1 MTKRQKSF
9 TFHFLKKA
17 KAFII
22 SLRVKFWDL
31 FLFPCEYF
39 WWGNVS
45 VLHQSKTCIRK
56 SIPNADLHRRF
67 VNLGLATQ
75 FSPFKDEIKLH
86 QQWKWSTVLGFVSVF
101 QWYIFFP
108 ILGMGDFLRPASSRS
123 PAVMCSS
130 EQAAISA
137 APASPSC
144 KIHTHAALHTP
155 HWVDQGTS
163 SSEPA
168 QSGTNTKPKEA
179 M

>member
-22 SLRVKFWDL
+22 SFREKFWDL
-31 FLFPCEYF
+31 FLFPCGYF
-39 WWGNVS
+39 LWGNVS
-45 VLHQSKTCIRK
+45 VLDQSKTCIRK
-56 SIPNADLHRRF
+56 SIPNAMQTCI
-67 VNLGLATQ
+67 G
-75 FSPFKDEIKLH
+75 
-86 QQWKWSTVLGFVSVF
+86 VLSILDWQHNFPLLKMKSSSSSNESEAPSVF

-108 ILGMGDFLRPASSRS
+108 ILGMGDLLRPASSRS